1 MRMMDELSK
10 ASETRTTDVLYTMV
24 LRLFYIVIIILM
36 CYIDEMYTLILM
48 LNTSP
53 ATVTRSFDN
62 DFD

>member
-1 MRMMDELSK
+1 MRMVDELSK
-10 ASETRTTDVLYTMV
+10 ASETRTTDVLYSIV

-36 CYIDEMYTLILM
+36 CYVDEMYTLILM